1 MMTGYI
7 IKLNIVSPY
16 SSCMESLD
24 FSIDFYVEREKVI
37 SYPKNNLLQ
46 VRRGEKTEYYA
57 TIDSNWLGRG
67 HLICKAE
74 IVDPEALWENRKRP
88 VVVTGFTGITIGICN
103 YKRKNRVKCMD
114 YILEFQQVEDVPKN
128 DGLRIFYGTTRNE
141 LTPEVANELYQLP
154 LGEYANIA
162 IDVKEGDRL
171 YVLVPYEEDYEVL
184 KNNGLGGL
192 TTFDTSIDGA
202 NGEKELTIDG
212 ARYKIYGEFQTLNGI
227 IRVTVS

>member
-1 MMTGYI
+1 MTGYI
-7 IKLNIVSPY
+7 LRVEIESPQGTA
-16 SSCMESLD
+16 MEDLQ
-24 FSIDFYVEREKVI
+24 FALDFYVERERVQHLEKGD
-37 SYPKNNLLQ
+37 LLR
-46 VRRGEKTEYYA
+46 VRKGAGYEYYVN
-57 TIDSNWLGRG
+57 IDSNFFQRG
-67 HLICKAE
+67 HLICKAT
-74 IVDPEALWENRKRP
+74 IVDPEAMWETRKRP
-88 VVVTGFTGITIGICN
+88 IVVTGYTGITIGLCN
-103 YKRKNRVKCMD
+103 YQRRNKVECMD
-114 YILEFQQVEDVPKN
+114 YVMEFQQVEDVPKN
-128 DGLRIFYGTTRNE
+128 DGLRIFYGVTKRE
-141 LTPEVANELYQLP
+141 LTPEVANGFAQLP

>member
-1 MMTGYI
+1 MTGYI
-7 IKLNIVSPY
+7 LKVNIKSPHGAN
-16 SSCMESLD
+16 MESLD
-24 FSIDFYVEREKVI
+24 FALDFYVERERVQHVEKDA
-37 SYPKNNLLQ
+37 LLR
-46 VRRGEKTEYYA
+46 VRNGAGYEYYVN
-57 TIDSNWLGRG
+57 IDSNFLQRG
-67 HLICKAE
+67 HLICKAT
-74 IVDPEALWENRKRP
+74 IVDPEAMWETRKRP
-88 VVVTGFTGITIGICN
+88 IVVTGYTGITIGLCN
-103 YKRKNRVKCMD
+103 YQRRNKVECMD
-114 YILEFQQVEDVPKN
+114 YVMEFQQVEDVPKN
-128 DGLRIFYGTTRNE
+128 DGLRIFYGATKRE
-141 LTPEVANELYQLP
+141 LTPEVANGFAQLP

-162 IDVKEGDRL
+162 IDVNEGDRL